1 MRLIAILL
9 LVISLPAFALAQGG
23 TISGTVTDAQTGEVL
38 PGVNVVIAGTF
49 TGTSTQANGEYRLE
63 NINVGTVSLRFT
75 FIGYEDVVRSG
86 IRINSGET
94 LTVDVAMSA
103 ISLQTDEV
111 IVTGTRRPQKIVD
124 APLSIE
130 RISAQQIANTAGTTP
145 LYALSG
151 IKGVDFVDAGINA
164 QGISARGFNNQFNTR
179 LLAMVDGRMAQLPG
193 TGLPQGNFLPNA
205 GLDIQS
211 VEVVLGPASALYGPN
226 AHTGVINIITKT
238 PWNRTGLDLDVRAGG
253 NELLDFNGRA
263 AFLFNNNLGFK
274 ITGQYMTAQDFEPRE
289 RDLTHFYNTLA
300 NGQVGPNSVF
310 EADLLDDYSVSS
322 QKVDASLYYRAGDWQ
337 LVASSGYSYTDTF
350 GLTNNGRNHIRGW
363 TVNYQS
369 LQLSSSNWYAQATRT
384 GNDAGDTYQLNGV
397 AGAVSAQLA
406 AGIPF
411 SQIDLEALRA
421 ATGFT
426 DKAQMYDAELQYNNQ
441 IGDLS
446 FVTGLQY
453 RYYDPNSEGTFLAD
467 ANNEDISATEFGGYL
482 QLEYPV
488 IRDRLNATVAARLDD
503 HSNYDLQ
510 FSPKAALVYT
520 IAPNHNARIT
530 YNRAFKSPTVLENN
544 IFINLVGGPGYG
556 LAARGN
562 IGGYELRNPD
572 GSTIGRIDP
581 LSPEEVNSFELGYI
595 GSFRNGLFVDVNAYY
610 SFYNNFISPLT
621 FVANGIDVIPFDDAG
636 NQVSTGDPLTGLLT
650 YINFGEAEVRGIDI
664 SIGYQLNRN
673 ISVSGTASF
682 IELVDF
688 TIDEGSPIAAELLLN
703 VPTAKYRFAVNT
715 TDLITP
721 GTFANLSGRYTRGY
735 DFASGYWNSQNL
747 IGGNIPERFVADLV
761 LGYAIPNTGVNVKT
775 SVSNLFDNERV
786 DVLGAPVRG
795 RLIWFSVGYSLSG
808 LRF

>member
-9 LVISLPAFALAQGG
+9 LMVCLPGFVLAQGG
-23 TISGTVTDAQTGEVL
+23 TISGVVTDAQTGESL

-49 TGTSTQANGEYRLE
+49 TGTSTQADGSFRLE
-63 NINVGTVSLRFT
+63 NVGAGTLTLRFT
-75 FIGYEDVVRSG
+75 FIGYEEVLRSGVRVGAGEQLRLDVVMHP
-86 IRINSGET
+86 IT
-94 LTVDVAMSA
+94 
-103 ISLQTDEV
+103 LQTDEV

-124 APLSIE
+124 APLSIQ
-130 RISAQQIANTAGTTP
+130 RISAQQVANTAGTTP

-226 AHTGVINIITKT
+226 AHTGVVNIITKT
-238 PWNRTGLDLDVRAGG
+238 PWNRSGLDLDVRAGG
-253 NELLDFNGRA
+253 NELLDFNARA
-263 AFLFNNNLGFK
+263 AFLINNNIGFK
-274 ITGQYMTAQDFEPRE
+274 VTGQYMTAQDFEPR
-289 RDLTHFYNTLA
+289 RSDLTHFYNTLA
-300 NGQVGPNSVF
+300 AGQIGPNSVF

-322 QKVDASLYYRAGDWQ
+322 QKVDASFYYRAGDWQ

-369 LQLSSSNWYAQATRT
+369 LQLSSTNWYAQATRT
-384 GNDAGDTYQLNGV
+384 ANDAGDTYQLNGV

-406 AGIPF
+406 AGNAF
-411 SQIDLEALRA
+411 NQIDLEALRA

-426 DKAQMYDAELQYNNQ
+426 DKAQMFDAEVQYNNQ
-441 IGDLS
+441 IGSLS

-482 QLEYPV
+482 QLEYPL
-488 IRDRLNATVAARLDD
+488 IQDRLNATVAARLDN

-520 IAPNHNARIT
+520 IAPNQNVRVT

-544 IFINLVGGPGYG
+544 IFINLAGGPGYG

-562 IGGYELRNPD
+562 ISGFELRDPA
-572 GSTIGRIDP
+572 GTVIGQIDP
-581 LSPEEVNSFELGYI
+581 LSPEEVNSFEIGYI

-621 FVANGIDVIPFDDAG
+621 FVANGIDVIPFNADG
-636 NQVSTGDPLTGLLT
+636 TQVSTGDPLAGLLT
-650 YINFGEAEVRGIDI
+650 YINFGEAEVRGIDL
-664 SIGYQLNRN
+664 SVGYQLNRN

-688 TIDEGSPIAAELLLN
+688 TIDEGSPITSELLLN

-715 TDLITP
+715 TDLIVP
-721 GTFANLSGRYTRGY
+721 GTFANFSGRYTRGY

-747 IGGNIPERFVADLV
+747 LGGRIPERFVADFIM
-761 LGYAIPNTGVNVKT
+761 GYAIPNTGVNVRA
-775 SVSNLFDNERV
+775 SVSNVFGNERV

-795 RLIWFSVGYSLSG
+795 RLIWFSVGYSLDG
-808 LRF
+808 FKF

>member
-274 ITGQYMTAQDFEPRE
+274 
-289 RDLTHFYNTLA
+289 N
-300 NGQVGPNSVF
+300 
-310 EADLLDDYSVSS
+310 
-322 QKVDASLYYRAGDWQ
+322 
-337 LVASSGYSYTDTF
+337 
-350 GLTNNGRNHIRGW
+350 
-363 TVNYQS
+363 
-369 LQLSSSNWYAQATRT
+369 
-384 GNDAGDTYQLNGV
+384 
-397 AGAVSAQLA
+397 
-406 AGIPF
+406 
-411 SQIDLEALRA
+411 
-421 ATGFT
+421 
-426 DKAQMYDAELQYNNQ
+426 
-441 IGDLS
+441 
-446 FVTGLQY
+446 
-453 RYYDPNSEGTFLAD
+453 
-467 ANNEDISATEFGGYL
+467 
-482 QLEYPV
+482 
-488 IRDRLNATVAARLDD
+488 
-503 HSNYDLQ
+503 
-510 FSPKAALVYT
+510 
-520 IAPNHNARIT
+520 
-530 YNRAFKSPTVLENN
+530 
-544 IFINLVGGPGYG
+544 
-556 LAARGN
+556 
-562 IGGYELRNPD
+562 
-572 GSTIGRIDP
+572 
-581 LSPEEVNSFELGYI
+581 
-595 GSFRNGLFVDVNAYY
+595 
-610 SFYNNFISPLT
+610 
-621 FVANGIDVIPFDDAG
+621 
-636 NQVSTGDPLTGLLT
+636 
-650 YINFGEAEVRGIDI
+650 
-664 SIGYQLNRN
+664 
-673 ISVSGTASF
+673 
-682 IELVDF
+682 
-688 TIDEGSPIAAELLLN
+688 
-703 VPTAKYRFAVNT
+703 
-715 TDLITP
+715 
-721 GTFANLSGRYTRGY
+721 
-735 DFASGYWNSQNL
+735 
-747 IGGNIPERFVADLV
+747 
-761 LGYAIPNTGVNVKT
+761 
-775 SVSNLFDNERV
+775 
-786 DVLGAPVRG
+786 
-795 RLIWFSVGYSLSG
+795 
-808 LRF
+808 